1 MATPNVTTVEC
12 VRRLLTTPSPG
23 TQPEDP
29 KPATLTA
36 VQTEMLDRL
45 IGHFSAPG
53 FRPREKTVDGK
64 GKEKLQD
71 GGPLTAWE
79 ACSLLNREA
88 LLRCLR
94 ADKWELAK
102 CQARLEET
110 IVWRRSLGGDGI
122 EIEEQAATLK
132 TEASSGKMF
141 TLGFDNIGRPIVHM
155 RPRHQ
160 STGTSGHRF
169 PLAFWLIDR
178 AIDLMPP
185 GVESILLVI
194 DLAGPQESPSVKQ
207 QKDFVRTLG
216 AHYCERLGQALVVN
230 MPTLFV
236 WVLKLLKPVID
247 PVTFAKAVVDKA
259 DPLKFAPAEQLDSPA
274 GGTNGYDFDIESY
287 WAALS
292 VECTHRRRARLAEW
306 ERLGKKVGSSE
317 LDVPSMGYRASSPV
331 SVSSTSTAGSFS
343 MAPSTVGTSAPTEP
357 STCPPDSSTC
367 TLPDI
372 SLGPAPQPLVAVSQ

>member
-1 MATPNVTTVEC
+1 MTATNTTTIESVC
-12 VRRLLTTPSPG
+12 KLLTTPSAG

-29 KPATLTA
+29 KPVSLNVA
-36 VQTEMLDRL
+36 QTEMLNRL
-45 IGHFSAPG
+45 IGHFSAEG
-53 FRPREKTVDGK
+53 FRPQERTVDSK
-64 GKEKLQD
+64 GKEKVKA
-71 GGPLTAWE
+71 GAPLTAWE

-94 ADKWELAK
+94 ADKWDLAK

-110 IVWRRSLGGDGI
+110 IIWRRSLGGDGI
-122 EIEEQAATLK
+122 EIEGQAATLK
-132 TEASSGKMF
+132 TEAESGKMF

-155 RPRHQ
+155 RPRNQ
-160 STGTSGHRF
+160 TSGTGGSGHRF

-216 AHYCERLGQALVVN
+216 AHYCERLGQALVCN

-274 GGTNGYDFDIESY
+274 GGTNGYEFDIESY
-287 WAALS
+287 WPALTL
-292 VECTHRRRARLAEW
+292 ECGQRRRARLEKW
-306 ERLGKKVGSSE
+306 VKLGKKVGSSE
-317 LDVPSMGYRASSPV
+317 LEDEPAGQRASSSS
-331 SVSSTSTAGSFS
+331 SVSSASTTYSVS
-343 MAPSTVGTSAPTEP
+343 MAPSTASTSAPA
-357 STCPPDSSTC
+357 DSSTC
-367 TLPDI
+367 TLPEI
-372 SLGPAPQPLVAVSQ
+372 AHGPAPQALVAVSQ

>member
-1 MATPNVTTVEC
+1 MAAANAAAIEKVHQ
-12 VRRLLTTPSPG
+12 LLSIPTPG
-23 TQPEDP
+23 TAPENP
-29 KPATLTA
+29 KPAALTDT
-36 VQTEMLDRL
+36 QTEMLNQL
-45 IGHFSAPG
+45 IGHFSAAE
-53 FRPREKTVDGK
+53 FRPQERTLDGK
-64 GKEKLQD
+64 GREKVQA

-79 ACSLLNREA
+79 TCSLLNREA
-88 LLRCLR
+88 LVRCLR
-94 ADKWELAK
+94 ADKWDLAK
-102 CQARLEET
+102 CQARIEET
-110 IVWRRSLGGDGI
+110 IIWRRSLGGDGI
-122 EIEEQAATLK
+122 EIEEQAAIIK
-132 TEASSGKMF
+132 NEAQTGKMF

-160 STGTSGHRF
+160 TKGSSNSRF

-207 QKDFVRTLG
+207 QKDFVKTLG

-274 GGTNGYDFDIESY
+274 GGTNGYDFNIDSY
-287 WAALS
+287 WPALTA
-292 VECTHRRRARLAEW
+292 ECSRRRNARLDAW
-306 ERLGKKVGSSE
+306 VKHGKTVGSSE
-317 LDVPSMGYRASSPV
+317 LDALSIDPRPSSPV
-331 SVSSTSTAGSFS
+331 SDSSASTTSVYIS
-343 MAPSTVGTSAPTEP
+343 PSTTSNPSAPAN
-357 STCPPDSSTC
+357 SSSC
-367 TLPDI
+367 NLPTISHDPAPATI
-372 SLGPAPQPLVAVSQ
+372 SL